1 MTGTNVVEMLQLF
14 ARRPALFVGNDD
26 QERVELW
33 LAGFMAAIE
42 VQVGLMDERRQI
54 REGVW
59 TARGW
64 ALTSTSSWRQ
74 MLARKMSAAEI
85 IAELVNIEID
95 YLNQVLS

>member
-14 ARRPALFVGNDD
+14 APRPALFVGNDD

-42 VQVGLMDERRQI
+42 VQVGLMYERRQI